1 MRKLFLLAS
10 ALLLSLSAFAQT
22 TRHFTLRYAFSVRN
36 VQPGEKLE
44 IWFPQ
49 AHSDQFQDVK
59 IVSVTGDLPL
69 TTTRDAKYG
78 NTIYH
83 AVTPR
88 PLKTSTPSMCNTTS
102 SAANASAS
110 RATASSPNS

>member
-1 MRKLFLLAS
+1 MRKLFFFIF
-10 ALLLSLSAFAQT
+10 ALLLSLSAFAQQ
-22 TRHFTLRYAFSVRN
+22 TRHFTFHYAFSVRN

-44 IWFPQ
+44 IWFPE

-69 TTTRDAKYG
+69 TTTRDPRYG

-83 AVTPR
+83 AVAP
-88 PLKTSTPSMCNTTS
+88 K
-102 SAANASAS
+102 AAKDEYTFDVLYDVV
-110 RATASSPNS
+110 RRERIG